1 MSYEEISLK
10 GFVDEI
16 KGVSS
21 GSHARKFC
29 FVLGAGASKTSG
41 IKSGQELVDAWDK
54 ELLERNKEK
63 HSEWKKSLGIND
75 TNKYSF
81 YSQYYERRFRREPV
95 DGYNYLEKLME
106 HAKPSI
112 GYVMLS
118 HLLTETKHDVVITT
132 NFDHLIEDAVN
143 YYTQKIPL
151 IVGHETLTHYIST
164 QINRPKVIK
173 IHRDLLYDPKNRTDE
188 LETLH
193 ENWKLALNAIF
204 SEYYPVFIGYAG
216 NDNSLMNFLLENK
229 DMYSANKWKFPYWML
244 YKTDKLNEK
253 ILELLESSEGYLI
266 KHSGFDEVMYLL
278 GAAFDYKLPQK
289 ETFLSDAE
297 KRFQMLS
304 DAIDA
309 FSEQSTDTNAATQDD
324 SDSSDSSTE
333 ITQAIQQITGQTE
346 LQSLYRKAVTLHNAG
361 EYEEA
366 LIIKRQLLEREPNNA
381 RYLNSMGMTLHAM
394 KCYNEA
400 VKEKQR
406 AVELEPNNAG
416 YHGSLGV
423 TLHEMEH
430 YNEAM
435 EEKQRAVEL
444 EPNNARYH
452 DSLGVTML
460 AMKHYNEALVEMQ
473 RAIELE
479 SNNARYHDNLSNALH
494 ALKYYDKALEESRKA
509 VALEPNNAKYH
520 NSMGVTLHM
529 MEQYDEAVK
538 EKQRAVELE
547 PNNAGYHDNLGV
559 TLHEMEH
566 YNEAMEEKQRAV
578 ELEPNNAR
586 YHDNLSN
593 TFHAMEDYDK
603 ALEEARRAVEL
614 EPNNARYRDSLGV
627 TMLAMELY
635 NEAMEEMQ
643 RAVEL
648 EPNNARYHDNLS
660 ITLHELKYYDRAL
673 EEARRAVELDPSN
686 TEYIGHMNHILQQIE
701 KQNRPE

>member
-366 LIIKRQLLEREPNNA
+366 LIIKRQLVEREPNNA
-381 RYLNSMGMTLHAM
+381 RY
-394 KCYNEA
+394 
-400 VKEKQR
+400 
-406 AVELEPNNAG
+406 
-416 YHGSLGV
+416 
-423 TLHEMEH
+423 HE
-430 YNEAM
+430 
-435 EEKQRAVEL
+435 
-444 EPNNARYH
+444 
-452 DSLGVTML
+452 S
-460 AMKHYNEALVEMQ
+460 
-473 RAIELE
+473 
-479 SNNARYHDNLSNALH
+479 LSNTLH
-494 ALKYYDKALEESRKA
+494 ALKHYDKALEESRKA
-509 VALEPNNAKYH
+509 V
-520 NSMGVTLHM
+520 
-529 MEQYDEAVK
+529 
-538 EKQRAVELE
+538 ELE
-547 PNNAGYHDNLGV
+547 PQNARYRDSLGV
-559 TLHEMEH
+559 TLHAMKC

-593 TFHAMEDYDK
+593 T
-603 ALEEARRAVEL
+603 
-614 EPNNARYRDSLGV
+614 
-627 TMLAMELY
+627 
-635 NEAMEEMQ
+635 
-643 RAVEL
+643 
-648 EPNNARYHDNLS
+648 
-660 ITLHELKYYDRAL
+660 LHELKYYDRAL
-673 EEARRAVELDPSN
+673 EEAHRAVELDPSN